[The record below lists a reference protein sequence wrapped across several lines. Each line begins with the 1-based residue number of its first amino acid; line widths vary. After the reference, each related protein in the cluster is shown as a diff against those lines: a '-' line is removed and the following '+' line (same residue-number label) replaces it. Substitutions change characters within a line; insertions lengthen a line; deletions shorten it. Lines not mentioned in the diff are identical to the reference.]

1 MSPRTECACARQN
14 LYATIWAVVPI
25 AFLPFLLT
33 LSLISQTTRTIEKA
47 FFQDDPELF
56 FSLLSGQGHINISL
70 PEPISFSD
78 QMSPEQA
85 YLFFR
90 QVYATYSTFEF
101 YGDSDLP
108 VLAKGGSFIF
118 KARWSFRNKRTNNQ
132 YVLQAFFHLI
142 KEQPPVRGS
151 PLIPWRI
158 TEIKAETL

>member
-1 MSPRTECACARQN
+1 MA
-14 LYATIWAVVPI
+14 PI
-25 AFLPFLLT
+25 SILPFLLT
-33 LSLISQTTRTIEKA
+33 LSLISQSTRTIEKA
-47 FFQDDPELF
+47 FFQDDPQLL
-56 FSLLSGQGHINISL
+56 FSLLSVQGHINISL

-85 YLFFR
+85 YFFFR
-90 QVYATYSTFEF
+90 QIYTTYSTFEF

-118 KARWSFRNKRTNNQ
+118 KARWSFKNKRNNNQ
-132 YVLQAFFHLI
+132 YVLQAFFRLI
-142 KEQPPVRGS
+142 REEPPRRGS

>member
-1 MSPRTECACARQN
+1 MA
-14 LYATIWAVVPI
+14 PI
-25 AFLPFLLT
+25 GILPLLLT

-47 FFQDDPELF
+47 FFQDDPQLL
-56 FSLLSGQGHINISL
+56 FSLLSAQGHINISL

-85 YLFFR
+85 FFFFR
-90 QVYATYSTFEF
+90 QIYATYSTFEF

-118 KARWSFRNKRTNNQ
+118 KARWSFKNKRNNNQ
-132 YVLQAFFHLI
+132 YVLQAFFRLI
-142 KEQPPVRGS
+142 REQPPPRGG

>member
-1 MSPRTECACARQN
+1 MA
-14 LYATIWAVVPI
+14 PI
-25 AFLPFLLT
+25 SIIPFLLA

-47 FFQDDPELF
+47 FFQDDPELL
-56 FSLLSGQGHINISL
+56 FSLLSGQGHIDISL

-108 VLAKGGSFIF
+108 VLAKGESFIF
-118 KARWSFRNKRTNNQ
+118 KARWSFKNKRTNNQ
-132 YVLQAFFHLI
+132 YVLQAFFRLI
-142 KEQPPVRGS
+142 RELPHGRDGPV
-151 PLIPWRI
+151 IPWRI